1 MGEKGQSC
9 SHYNGT
15 ISSAGPFDVS
25 PRSRGSLGSRD
36 DGSSH
41 RERSAG
47 GTGSLTLRLEPF
59 TRGELQKLHA
69 ATVRVLERTGV
80 RILDPEAAKLLQAAG
95 ASYDDVTEIVRI
107 PETVLKQLL
116 MLAPSRF
123 RLYGRAPDRVLA
135 FGEGNT
141 YFSSMGTAVQVEDGH
156 GSVRPPT
163 LKDVESFYRLV
174 DASPFLDHASWV
186 VWPRDVPNEVVHIYE
201 VLYGFKYSTK
211 SLDGYNWGKLYTQD
225 TLDMAAIVAGGRD
238 ELAQRPLLLGFTN
251 PVSPLTLAKET
262 TEGLVGFA
270 RAGQPCIMPPECMAG
285 GTAPSTLAGVLVQQ
299 NAEVLA
305 SIAVAQSVRPGAPVL
320 YGSVSTV
327 MDMRTGAVAL
337 GAPEAGLISLGAA
350 QLARYYGIPSR
361 GTGGNTE
368 ALGVD
373 YQAGAE
379 SATTLLLSALAGFD
393 FIYDVAGSLES
404 SLTASYAK
412 LILDEDLAGS
422 VKRILSGVD
431 VSEDT
436 LATDVIEA
444 VGLKGSYLSH
454 PHTMDHFRQEH
465 FLPETFLRISRASA
479 KTAALKDR
487 AQTRADRILHDHKV
501 DPPLDPAIESKLNA
515 FLKKALRRA
524 PAAVPVPS
532 ASRVSTQALSTS

>member
-1 MGEKGQSC
+1 
-9 SHYNGT
+9 
-15 ISSAGPFDVS
+15 
-25 PRSRGSLGSRD
+25 
-36 DGSSH
+36 
-41 RERSAG
+41 
-47 GTGSLTLRLEPF
+47 
-59 TRGELQKLHA
+59 LQKVHG

-80 RILDPEAAKLLQAAG
+80 RVLDPEAAKLLQAAG
-95 ASYDDVTEIVRI
+95 ASYDDVSQVVRI
-107 PETVLKQLL
+107 PEGVLKSLL
-116 MLAPSRF
+116 MQAPSRF
-123 RLYGRAPDRVLA
+123 RLYGRGPDRMLA

-141 YFSSMGTAVQVEDGH
+141 YYSSMGTAVQVEDGN
-156 GSVRPPT
+156 GGIRSPT

-211 SLDGYNWGKLYTQD
+211 SLDGYNWGKQYSQD
-225 TLDMAAIVAGGRD
+225 TIDMAAIVAGGRE
-238 ELAQRPLLLGFTN
+238 ELEQRPLLLGFTN

-262 TEGLVGFA
+262 TEGLVAFA

-299 NAEVLA
+299 NVEVLA
-305 SIAVAQSVRPGAPVL
+305 SIAVAQCVRRGAPVL

-368 ALGVD
+368 ALSPD

-379 SATTLLLSALAGFD
+379 SATTLLLAALAGFD

-404 SLTASYAK
+404 SLSASYAK
-412 LILDEDLAGS
+412 LILDGDLAGS
-422 VKRILSGVD
+422 VKRVTSGIE

-436 LATDVIEA
+436 LAEDVIESA
-444 VGLKGSYLSH
+444 GLRGSYLGH
-454 PHTMDHFRQEH
+454 PHTLSHYRQEH
-465 FLPETFLRISRASA
+465 FLPETFLRGARGTRDATEIRQRAER
-479 KTAALKDR
+479 R
-487 AQTRADRILHDHKV
+487 AENLLREHSV
-501 DPPLDPAIESKLNA
+501 DPPLDPAIEAKLNA
-515 FLKKALRRA
+515 FLKRALKRP
-524 PAAVPVPS
+524 PAAPLA
-532 ASRVSTQALSTS
+532 AS

>member
-1 MGEKGQSC
+1 MHG
-9 SHYNGT
+9 
-15 ISSAGPFDVS
+15 
-25 PRSRGSLGSRD
+25 
-36 DGSSH
+36 
-41 RERSAG
+41 
-47 GTGSLTLRLEPF
+47 
-59 TRGELQKLHA
+59 

-80 RILDPEAAKLLQAAG
+80 RVLDPEAAKLLQAAG
-95 ASYDDVTEIVRI
+95 ASYDDVSQVVRI
-107 PETVLKQLL
+107 PEGVLKSLL
-116 MLAPSRF
+116 MQAPSRF
-123 RLYGRAPDRVLA
+123 RLYGRGPDRMLA

-141 YFSSMGTAVQVEDGH
+141 YYSSMGTAVQVEDGN
-156 GSVRPPT
+156 GGIRSPT

-211 SLDGYNWGKLYTQD
+211 SLDGYNWGKQYSQD
-225 TLDMAAIVAGGRD
+225 TIDMAAIVAGGRE
-238 ELAQRPLLLGFTN
+238 ELEQRPLLLGFTN

-262 TEGLVGFA
+262 TEGLVAFA

-299 NAEVLA
+299 NVEVLA
-305 SIAVAQSVRPGAPVL
+305 SIAVAQCVRRGAPVL

-368 ALGVD
+368 ALSPD

-379 SATTLLLSALAGFD
+379 SATTLLLAALAGFD

-404 SLTASYAK
+404 SLSASYAK
-412 LILDEDLAGS
+412 LILDGDLAGS
-422 VKRILSGVD
+422 VKRVTSGIE

-436 LATDVIEA
+436 LAEDVIESA
-444 VGLKGSYLSH
+444 GLRGSYLGH
-454 PHTMDHFRQEH
+454 PHTLSHYRQEH
-465 FLPETFLRISRASA
+465 FLPETFLRGARGTRDATEIRQRAER
-479 KTAALKDR
+479 R
-487 AQTRADRILHDHKV
+487 AENLLREHSV
-501 DPPLDPAIESKLNA
+501 DPPLDPAIEAKLNA
-515 FLKKALRRA
+515 FLKRALKRP
-524 PAAVPVPS
+524 PAAPLA
-532 ASRVSTQALSTS
+532 AS

>member
-1 MGEKGQSC
+1 M
-9 SHYNGT
+9 
-15 ISSAGPFDVS
+15 
-25 PRSRGSLGSRD
+25 
-36 DGSSH
+36 
-41 RERSAG
+41 
-47 GTGSLTLRLEPF
+47 TLRLEPF
-59 TRGELQKLHA
+59 TRGELQKVHA

-80 RILDPEAAKLLQAAG
+80 RVLDPEAAKLLQGAG
-95 ASYDDVTEIVRI
+95 ATYDDVTEIVRI
-107 PETVLKQLL
+107 PENVLKQLL

-123 RLYGRAPDRVLA
+123 RLFGRAQDHILA

-163 LKDVESFYRLV
+163 LKDVEAFYRLV

-201 VLYGFKYSTK
+201 VLFGFKYNTK
-211 SLDGYNWGKLYTQD
+211 SLDGYNWGKLYSQD
-225 TLDMAAIVAGGRD
+225 TIDMAAIVAGGYE

-262 TEGLVGFA
+262 TEGLVAFA

-305 SIAVAQSVRPGAPVL
+305 SIAVAQCVRPGAPVL

-368 ALGVD
+368 ALSPD

-379 SATTLLLSALAGFD
+379 SATTLLLSGLAGFD

-404 SLTASYAK
+404 SLSASYAK
-412 LILDEDLAGS
+412 LLLDCDLAGS
-422 VKRILSGVD
+422 VRRVLSGID
-431 VSEDT
+431 VNEET
-436 LATDVIEA
+436 LAADVIEST
-444 VGLKGSYLSH
+444 GLHGSYLAH
-454 PHTMDHFRQEH
+454 PHTLSHFRREQ
-465 FLPETFLRISRASA
+465 FLPETFMRGSRVSREGMDVEEKAQRRAETILREHVI
-479 KTAALKDR
+479 
-487 AQTRADRILHDHKV
+487 
-501 DPPLDPAIESKLNA
+501 DPPLEPAIEAKLNA
-515 FLKKALRRA
+515 FVKRALKR
-524 PAAVPVPS
+524 PPS
-532 ASRVSTQALSTS
+532 KVLATP